1 MIRRLTRHLD
11 RNPLLAVVLGLLAS
25 FVILVLQRSST

>member
-1 MIRRLTRHLD
+1 MKRLTRHLD

-25 FVILVLQRSST
+25 FVILYFNGSSL